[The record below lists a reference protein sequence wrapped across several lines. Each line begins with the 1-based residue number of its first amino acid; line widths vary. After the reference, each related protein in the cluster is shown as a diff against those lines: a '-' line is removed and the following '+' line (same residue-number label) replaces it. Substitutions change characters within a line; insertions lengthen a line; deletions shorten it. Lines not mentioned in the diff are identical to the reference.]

1 MDKALEG
8 LVVLDLGQIYN
19 GPYCSL
25 MLAFQGA
32 TVIKVE
38 PLEGESLRRRRKD
51 CHEFLMLNSNKLS
64 VTLNLK
70 TEEGKKTFLDLVKK
84 ADVVVENYARG
95 VMDRLG
101 IGYEKLKE
109 VNPRLIY
116 ASGKGYG
123 LEGPYADW
131 PAMDVTIQAI
141 SGAMSSTGFPEGPPV
156 KAGPAV
162 ADMMG
167 AIHLF
172 GGITTALYQREKS
185 GKGQL
190 VEVSMHDTM
199 YPVLASPLGSF
210 YRSNGTLPERT
221 GNRHSGLAIAP
232 YNVYPVKDGYVALFC
247 NDQRQWEALVK
258 HMEREDLLED
268 SRFRTNLDRAEN
280 MEALDQILTD
290 WLAGKKKWEVVEGFS
305 KAHVAAAPVLT
316 VAEVSDDP
324 HLKARKMIVE
334 VEHPGA
340 GKVKVPGTPIR
351 LSASPLDEVVPAP
364 LLGQHT
370 DEVLK
375 KYAGLTEEQLSLMRN
390 KQVIR

>member
-1 MDKALEG
+1 MSKALEG

-19 GPYCSL
+19 GPYCTL
-25 MLAFQGA
+25 MLAYQGA

-38 PLEGESLRRRRKD
+38 SLEGESLRKRRKD
-51 CHEFLMLNSNKLS
+51 CHEFLMFNSNKLGVS
-64 VTLNLK
+64 LNLK
-70 TEEGKKTFLDLVKK
+70 TEEGKEIFLDLVKK
-84 ADVVVENYARG
+84 ADVLLENYARG

-101 IGYEKLKE
+101 LGYEKLKE

-116 ASGKGYG
+116 ATGKGYG

-141 SGAMSSTGFPEGPPV
+141 SGVMSSTGFPEGPPV
-156 KAGPAV
+156 KAGPAFS
-162 ADMMG
+162 DIMG

-172 GGITTALYQREKS
+172 GGITTALYQREKT

-199 YPVLASPLGSF
+199 YPVMASALGGF

-221 GNRHSGLAIAP
+221 GNQHSGLAIAP
-232 YNVYPVKDGYVALFC
+232 YNVYPVKDGYVAIFC
-247 NDQRQWEALVK
+247 DAQRHWEALAK
-258 HMEREDLLED
+258 YIGMEDLLED
-268 SRFRTNLDRAEN
+268 PRFETNVDRAEN
-280 MEALDQILTD
+280 MDIIDKILTD
-290 WLAGKKKWEVVEGFS
+290 WLAEKKKWEVIEGFY
-305 KAHVAAAPVLT
+305 KARIPAAPVLSISE
-316 VAEVSDDP
+316 VADDP

-334 VEHPGA
+334 VEHPRA
-340 GKVKVPGTPIR
+340 GKVKVPGSPIR
-351 LSASPLDEVVPAP
+351 LSDSPLEEVVPAP

-370 DEVLK
+370 DQVLK
-375 KYAGLTEEQLSLMRN
+375 EYVGLSEEKLLDLRD